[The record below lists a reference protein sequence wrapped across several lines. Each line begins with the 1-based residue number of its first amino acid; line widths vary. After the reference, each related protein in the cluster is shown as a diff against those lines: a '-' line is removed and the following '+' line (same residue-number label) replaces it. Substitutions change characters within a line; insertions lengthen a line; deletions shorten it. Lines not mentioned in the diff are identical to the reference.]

1 MLGVP
6 DHAPYD
12 RVLVSAE
19 PATLPQALVDQ
30 LGDGG
35 RLVIPVRGTMTLVT
49 DPVTRY
55 ARATTA
61 PTGSCRSDEELSASF
76 QVHPLVDAA
85 GPIDTTNREAFPGA
99 TDDQWAAARALD
111 PTAFG
116 PDDAWVLPF
125 RAYVLV
131 GPDDSVTIVDLGVG
145 TASSPAGVVGSWSR
159 SRCPT
164 GSPQLGIE
172 PVDVGTVVL
181 THLHE
186 DHVGWVLGRAG
197 LPLFANAEHV
207 VQATEVRAVADDR
220 MIVEATIDPL
230 RGGGPA
236 ARGRRRHPAA
246 GRHRPRADPRTHP
259 GHQSVWLSS
268 GDDVLLLTGDMLV
281 HAVQLVAPSVAYA
294 AEDDPVVAAATRERM
309 YAEARRRGA
318 DLATAHLTEPFVA
331 AALSRSPAD
340 RFVSPVCDP

>member
-1 MLGVP
+1 MGTHRAAGPGVLGVP
-6 DHAPYD
+6 EHAPYD
-12 RVLVSAE
+12 RILVSAE
-19 PATLPQALVDQ
+19 PAALPQQLVDQ
-30 LGDGG
+30 LADGG

-49 DPVTRY
+49 RRRRDRRPI
-55 ARATTA
+55 TA
-61 PTGSCRSDEELSASF
+61 STGSCRSDERAVGAFE
-76 QVHPLVDAA
+76 VHPLVDVA

-99 TDDQWAAARALD
+99 TDEQWAAARALD

-125 RAYVLV
+125 RAFVV
-131 GPDDSVTIVDLGVG
+131 VAPDDSVTIVDLGVG
-145 TASSPAGVVGSWSR
+145 TASSPAASWA
-159 SRCPT
+159 PGPGT
-164 GSPQLGIE
+164 LPEGLAALGIS
-172 PVDVGTVVL
+172 PADVGTVVL

-230 RGGGPA
+230 RA
-236 ARGRRRHPAA
+236 ADLLREVDGVTRLRDGIDLEPTPGH
-246 GRHRPRADPRTHP
+246 TP

-268 GDDVLLLTGDMLV
+268 GDDVLLLTGDVLV

-318 DLATAHLTEPFVA
+318 DLATAHLTEPFVP
-331 AALSRSPAD
+331 LP
-340 RFVSPVCDP
+340 